1 MSPKKAA
8 SEAPELK
15 SIHAAINWIMSQ
27 VGYVQKRK
35 SSGLNYSFA
44 GEATLIQALRP
55 YMVEAGI
62 TMSVV
67 GVSNKLREKYETKS
81 GTPMNSTVV
90 DLVVRFYHA
99 PSDTYLDVC
108 SSGEG
113 ADSGDKS
120 SNKALTGAY
129 KYALRQTF
137 CIETGDDPD
146 TEPSSRQERKPNTEV
161 KSTQPTSTTPK
172 SAATVAPTTP
182 ETLDQAKTRLKTELA
197 KDFPAIYPTGSEIGA
212 AMKSQTPPLVFTDP
226 AQYSAIKAQL
236 TMLALAKT
244 ENAA

>member
-8 SEAPELK
+8 NEAPELK

-27 VGYVQKRK
+27 VGYVQKKK
-35 SSGLNYSFA
+35 SGGLNYSFA
-44 GEATLIQALRP
+44 GEAALIQALRP
-55 YMVEAGI
+55 YLVEAGV

-81 GTPMNSTVV
+81 GTAMNSTVV

-99 PSDTYLDVC
+99 PSDTFLDVC

-146 TEPSSRQERKPNTEV
+146 LEPSSKQERKPG
-161 KSTQPTSTTPK
+161 TQTSATRPTTTSTPA
-172 SAATVAPTTP
+172 SATSQPPAPVVVT
-182 ETLDQAKTRLKTELA
+182 ETLEQAKARLTEELTKEFAA
-197 KDFPAIYPTGSEIGA
+197 KYPDRAAIGA
-212 AMKSQTPPLVFTDP
+212 AMKSMTPALAFTDP
-226 AQYSAIKAQL
+226 AQFSNIKAQL
-236 TMLALAKT
+236 VMLATA
-244 ENAA
+244 